1 MGSPDDGR
9 AVPGRPT
16 RAPCG
21 DTLSVHWMGG
31 VPSSPRRA
39 ERPGRAPHPGAGVRH
54 AGRVNELD
62 GLTKRYRSRVAVD
75 GLTVTVEPG
84 HRLLRAERLGQDD
97 DEAPAPVGA
106 RHGAPPQ
113 R

>member
-1 MGSPDDGR
+1 
-9 AVPGRPT
+9 
-16 RAPCG
+16 
-21 DTLSVHWMGG
+21 
-31 VPSSPRRA
+31 
-39 ERPGRAPHPGAGVRH
+39 
-54 AGRVNELD
+54 VNELD

-84 HRLLRAERLGQDD
+84 HRLPRAERLGQDD
-97 DEAPAPVGA
+97 DDAPDTVGA